1 VRESSLLAEV
11 ALHLARSPEDV
22 ATEGLAYVLNHSP
35 AAVAALTGLAGEWA
49 PLGERHI
56 ASVRSQASE
65 DDGSRPDLELSDGSG
80 VPVIL
85 MENKFWA
92 GLTEAQP
99 NTYLERLRDAGGVL
113 WFVAPAERLPL
124 LWPTLLARA
133 ASAGRCPEGFLDSAE
148 VKAARL
154 GEKVSLAVSSWGY
167 LLGQIERAL
176 EGEGDLNLLAD
187 VRQIEGL
194 CARMETAGFL
204 PLTQSDLTGPT
215 GRLVVQY
222 CATIDG
228 ASGLL
233 RPKPGVDM
241 SGLNMSHGAGWY
253 GQYLRLHGHPCCL
266 AFDARMWARKGRG
279 PLWLRVF
286 GTDFKSKDSER
297 VERAIVTCLGR
308 ERCVTVR
315 DKGELMGLWLPID
328 VPLGQERDDVVA
340 SVASQVM
347 EVAGALEGLVA
358 DEPAAAAPPDDLPE
372 EKDSELVEAPAPDG
386 T

>member
-1 VRESSLLAEV
+1 MRESSLLAEV

-22 ATEGLAYVLNHSP
+22 ATEGLAYVLKQSS
-35 AAVAALTGLAGEWA
+35 AAAAALTRLAGEWA
-49 PLGERHI
+49 PLGDRRV
-56 ASVRSQASE
+56 ASVRSQASD
-65 DDGSRPDLELSDGSG
+65 DDGSRPDLELSDRSG
-80 VPVIL
+80 APVIL
-85 MENKFWA
+85 LESKFWA

-99 NTYLERLRDAGGVL
+99 NAYLERLRADGGVL
-113 WFVAPAERLPL
+113 WFVAPAARLPL

-133 ASAGRCPEGFLDSAE
+133 TDAGHCPEGFLDSAE

-154 GEKVSLAVSSWGY
+154 GENVSLAISSWGY

-228 ASGLL
+228 ASELL
-233 RPKPGVDM
+233 RQESCVDM
-241 SGLNMSHGAGWY
+241 SGLNVSHGAGWY
-253 GQYLRLHGHPCCL
+253 GQYLRLHDYGCCL
-266 AFDARMWARKGRG
+266 AFDARMWASKGRG
-279 PLWLRVF
+279 PLWLRVY
-286 GTDFKSKDSER
+286 GTDFKSKNSEHA
-297 VERAIVTCLGR
+297 ERAIVTRLGR
-308 ERCVTVR
+308 ERCITVR
-315 DKGELMGLWLPID
+315 DKGDLMGLWLPID
-328 VPLGQERDDVVA
+328 VPLGQERDDVVR

-347 EVAGALEGLVA
+347 EVAEALEGLVA
-358 DEPAAAAPPDDLPE
+358 DESVVLEALDD
-372 EKDSELVEAPAPDG
+372 
-386 T
+386 